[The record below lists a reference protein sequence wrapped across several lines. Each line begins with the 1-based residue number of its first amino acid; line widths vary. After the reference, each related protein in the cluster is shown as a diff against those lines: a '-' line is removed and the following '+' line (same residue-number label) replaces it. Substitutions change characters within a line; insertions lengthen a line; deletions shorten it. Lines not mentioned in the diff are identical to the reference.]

1 MNEIFGFFTILILLS
16 VFMTITSINP
26 IHSIFW
32 LVLTFL
38 LSSTLLILLRLD
50 FLPLIMI
57 IIYVGAIAILFLFV
71 IMMLDVVEI
80 NNISNNNIS
89 IILILLT
96 IFTVSQIILFCKFKM
111 DNTKFLENWTFENL
125 DQIQLIGSLI
135 YTNLFFILILIS
147 ILLLIAMV
155 GVIILTLES
164 TLSKHQDLIN
174 QHYRNNSWT

>member
-1 MNEIFGFFTILILLS
+1 MNEIFGFFTVLILFS

-38 LSSTLLILLRLD
+38 LSSSLLIFLKLN

-71 IMMLDVVEI
+71 IMMLDVVDI
-80 NNISNNNIS
+80 KNLSNNNIS

-96 IFTVSQIILFCKFKM
+96 IFIVSQVILFCKFKM
-111 DNTKFLENWTFENL
+111 NNTNFLESWTFENL
-125 DQIQLIGSLI
+125 DQIHLIGSII

-164 TLSKHQDLIN
+164 TLSKHQDLID
-174 QHYRNNSWT
+174 QHYRNNSWI

>member
-1 MNEIFGFFTILILLS
+1 
-16 VFMTITSINP
+16 
-26 IHSIFW
+26 
-32 LVLTFL
+32 
-38 LSSTLLILLRLD
+38 
-50 FLPLIMI
+50 MI

-174 QHYRNNSWT
+174 QHYRNNS

>member
-1 MNEIFGFFTILILLS
+1 MNEIFGLFTVLILLS

-32 LVLTFL
+32 LVFTFL
-38 LSSTLLILLRLD
+38 LSSTLLILLKLD

-71 IMMLDVVEI
+71 IMMLDVVDI
-80 NNISNNNIS
+80 KNLSNNNIS
-89 IILILLT
+89 IILVLLT
-96 IFTVSQIILFCKFKM
+96 IFTVSQIILLCKFKIN
-111 DNTKFLENWTFENL
+111 NTNTLENWTFENL
-125 DQIQLIGSLI
+125 DQILLIGSII

-155 GVIILTLES
+155 GVIMLTLET
-164 TLSKHQDLIN
+164 TLSKHQNLIE